1 MTGAPNGVPLEEP
14 RGGEHAPVLRNAAI
28 ESLAI
33 RADGCYVD
41 ATFGRGGH
49 AGEILGRLGEE
60 GKLVAFD
67 RDPEAAAA
75 AAVLFHADSR
85 ARFVRARFSELLQHV
100 APDSADGILFDL
112 GVSSPQLDEARRGFS
127 FLRDGPLDMRMD
139 PDEGASAADFLAR
152 ADEREIA
159 GVILRLGEERHAKRI
174 ARAIVAARESGPI
187 ETTGRLA
194 GIVAAA
200 VPGREPGRHPATRV
214 FQALRIH
221 VNDELGEIERALP
234 QAVDGAEA
242 ARAPGRDQLPLA
254 RGPDRQA
261 LHALGLPR
269 GSCVGGPAGDAGGGA
284 AAPAAGRPRDL
295 RRRGGSRAQ
304 PARAQRRHAGRREA
318 ARMSRRWKLVGLPV
332 LWLAVLASAVAVVRA
347 RHESRTLFVELERL
361 SAERDALN
369 IAWGQD
375 QLEQGSW
382 SNPAIVE
389 RVAAD
394 RRQMAFPRPDDV
406 EILAR

>member
-1 MTGAPNGVPLEEP
+1 VTGAPNGVPLEEP

-33 RADGCYVD
+33 RADGRYVD

-75 AAVLFHADSR
+75 AAVLFHADAR
-85 ARFVRARFSELLQHV
+85 ASFVRARFSQLLQHV
-100 APDSADGILFDL
+100 EPESADGILFDL

-139 PDEGASAADFLAR
+139 PDHGASAAEFLAR

-159 GVILRLGEERHAKRI
+159 GVIARLGEERHARRI
-174 ARAIVAARESGPI
+174 AQAIFAARESGLI

-234 QAVDGAEA
+234 QAVAALKPRGRLVVISFHSLEDRIVKRFMRSGSREDPAWAGLPEMPAA
-242 ARAPGRDQLPLA
+242 AR
-254 RGPDRQA
+254 
-261 LHALGLPR
+261 PR
-269 GSCVGGPAGDAGGGA
+269 I
-284 AAPAAGRPRDL
+284 R
-295 RRRGGSRAQ
+295 
-304 PARAQRRHAGRREA
+304 
-318 ARMSRRWKLVGLPV
+318 LVGRATFADEAEVARNPR
-332 LWLAVLASAVAVVRA
+332 ARSAVMRVA
-347 RHESRTLFVELERL
+347 ERL
-361 SAERDALN
+361 RA
-369 IAWGQD
+369 
-375 QLEQGSW
+375 
-382 SNPAIVE
+382 
-389 RVAAD
+389 
-394 RRQMAFPRPDDV
+394 
-406 EILAR
+406 